1 MPNIGMEEYY
11 NSEAINVSKAT
22 NNSLNSFYNNTYLTF
37 NKDFGTNH
45 RLTSNTGFNILTNKF
60 ELDWGLT
67 RNAHENDEYRMIQDG
82 IWDLREMGGENRSWN
97 WMSFYENLTYS
108 FKDKYLVSGTIN
120 LDGASRVGDNAANTL
135 KIGGSPFGLFY
146 SVGGAWRINNESFL
160 KNASKLEE
168 LKLRVSYGLAGNDDI
183 GEANATEYYKAVKF
197 RETAGL
203 IPAVVPNDELTYET
217 VAQLNGGL
225 DIALW
230 GSRAQASIDVYQST
244 IDNMLIFAPLEAYF
258 GFNYRPENG
267 GKMQNKGLDLSVFF
281 RLFDRPNFKWDVQA
295 SYTQVKNEILEI
307 KGDKLVTKLNVAE
320 IVNMP
325 GEQANSFYGY
335 IYKGVYSSAEEAENA
350 NMVNDRYQKYQAGDA
365 IFEDISGPSG
375 MPDGVINQYDKTVI
389 GSSMPENYG
398 GLSNTFTYKRWS
410 LNAFVQ
416 FTNGNEVFNYLRYT
430 NESMIG
436 LGNQSSKVLNRW
448 EYDGQQTEIP
458 RALYGDYIGNS
469 DFSTRWIEDGSYL
482 RIKNVS
488 LSYTIPGE
496 WLVFKN
502 AQFYV
507 SGSNLLT
514 LSNYLGYDPEFAF
527 SSAHATQGI
536 DYGLTPQARQF
547 VIGIKL
553 GL

>member
-1 MPNIGMEEYY
+1 MIK
-11 NSEAINVSKAT
+11 SIV
-22 NNSLNSFYNNTYLTF
+22 NSFYNNTYLTF

-244 IDNMLIFAPLEAYF
+244 IDNMLMLTPT
-258 GFNYRPENG
+258 
-267 GKMQNKGLDLSVFF
+267 
-281 RLFDRPNFKWDVQA
+281 W
-295 SYTQVKNEILEI
+295 
-307 KGDKLVTKLNVAE
+307 
-320 IVNMP
+320 
-325 GEQANSFYGY
+325 
-335 IYKGVYSSAEEAENA
+335 
-350 NMVNDRYQKYQAGDA
+350 
-365 IFEDISGPSG
+365 
-375 MPDGVINQYDKTVI
+375 
-389 GSSMPENYG
+389 
-398 GLSNTFTYKRWS
+398 
-410 LNAFVQ
+410 
-416 FTNGNEVFNYLRYT
+416 
-430 NESMIG
+430 
-436 LGNQSSKVLNRW
+436 
-448 EYDGQQTEIP
+448 
-458 RALYGDYIGNS
+458 
-469 DFSTRWIEDGSYL
+469 
-482 RIKNVS
+482 VS
-488 LSYTIPGE
+488 
-496 WLVFKN
+496 KN
-502 AQFYV
+502 ALAKKDT
-507 SGSNLLT
+507 GSPIT
-514 LSNYLGYDPEFAF
+514 
-527 SSAHATQGI
+527 TQ
-536 DYGLTPQARQF
+536 
-547 VIGIKL
+547 KE
-553 GL
+553 